1 MERIFLRSPVL
12 VAGEEVRLRPIKDV
26 KEGESKSGTRRRF
39 LAFGAALSGVLGSC
53 KKPESAE
60 EAPRLLGE
68 PTREYGSRS
77 VYEKAAR
84 HLHTTRTPEAASS
97 RTPLADSHGIITPS
111 ALHFERHHAGVR
123 ISIRPSIGSLF
134 TGWSSDL

>member
-1 MERIFLRSPVL
+1 M
-12 VAGEEVRLRPIKDV
+12 RPIKDV

-53 KKPESAE
+53 KKPESAD

-77 VYEKAAR
+77 VYEKASR
-84 HLHTTRTPEAASS
+84 HLRTTRTPEAASS

-111 ALHFERHHAGVR
+111 ALHFERHHAGVPNQGLESDPRWMGECGRR
-123 ISIRPSIGSLF
+123 IAGFDGPARALAKG
-134 TGWSSDL
+134 